1 MEEKKKFFS
10 DPKKF
15 TKLLHCLMLVLLVI
29 FAIVV
34 FVQFINISVDPNI
47 ALVITLASCLVA
59 LIILCAVEVYA
70 TITFKGKVVIYVFD
84 LLLLIVINSITG
96 SVFLSALY
104 CIILTQIYLNLDV
117 FRTKIVVFAISC
129 VGFTSTCVIGWFIRH
144 QWVIAPGQIIELVSD
159 GFVGVIIIAAHFIVT
174 NFIMGFYYTNIKL
187 REALKASDERKAELE
202 SVYKELS
209 ETAVFQERNRIAR
222 DIHDNAGHS
231 MTAVI
236 MQTEAAKLLI
246 DTNPEEAKA
255 KIISANIQAK
265 SALEQMRESVH
276 LLAGRSGVLPVGQEI
291 AEVLAQTMDGTD
303 MTIRSDISDVELS
316 WERRHFIINS
326 LKECLANGIRH
337 GGATAFYV
345 EFGQD
350 GENVFLTVSDNGCG
364 LPSDFKEGFG
374 LKGIRE
380 KATAFGGKLL
390 VESEPDDGCEV
401 KIIIKNT
408 NEDKKESGND

>member
-15 TKLLHCLMLVLLVI
+15 TRLLHCLMLVLLII
-29 FAIVV
+29 FAFVV
-34 FVQFINISVDPNI
+34 FIQFCNVAVKPDV
-47 ALVITLASCLVA
+47 ALVITLALCLVA
-59 LIILCAVEVYA
+59 LIILCAIEVYGA
-70 TITFKGKVVIYVFD
+70 ISFKGKVAIYVLDF
-84 LLLLIVINSITG
+84 LLLIVINSITG

-104 CIILTQIYLNLDV
+104 CIILTQIYLNTEL
-117 FRTKIVVFAISC
+117 FRVKIIVFAISS
-129 VGFTSTCVIGWFIRH
+129 VGFTSTCVIGWFIRY
-144 QWVIAPGQIIELVSD
+144 QWVISPEQIIELVSD

-236 MQTEAAKLLI
+236 MQTEAAKLII

-265 SALEQMRESVH
+265 NALEQMRESVH
-276 LLAGRSGVLPVGQEI
+276 LLAGRSGEQPVGQEI

-303 MTIRSDISDVELS
+303 VTIRSDISDVELS
-316 WERRHFIINS
+316 WERRHFILNS

-350 GENVFLTVSDNGCG
+350 GENVVLTVSDNGCG
-364 LPSDFKEGFG
+364 LPPDFKEGFG

-380 KATAFGGKLL
+380 KATAYGGKLL

-401 KIIIKNT
+401 KIIIKN
-408 NEDKKESGND
+408 KESGND

>member
-15 TKLLHCLMLVLLVI
+15 TRLLHCLMLVLLII
-29 FAIVV
+29 FAFVV
-34 FVQFINISVDPNI
+34 FIQFCNVAVKPDV
-47 ALVITLASCLVA
+47 ALVITLALCLVA
-59 LIILCAVEVYA
+59 LIILCAIEVYGA
-70 TITFKGKVVIYVFD
+70 ISFKGKVAIYVLDF
-84 LLLLIVINSITG
+84 LLLIVINSITG

-104 CIILTQIYLNLDV
+104 CIILTQIYLNTEL
-117 FRTKIVVFAISC
+117 FRTKIIMFAISS
-129 VGFTSTCVIGWFIRH
+129 VGFTSTCVIGWFIRY
-144 QWVIAPGQIIELVSD
+144 QWVISPEQIIELVSD

-236 MQTEAAKLLI
+236 MQTEAAKLII

-265 SALEQMRESVH
+265 NALEQMRESVH
-276 LLAGRSGVLPVGQEI
+276 LLAGRSGEQPVGQEI

-303 MTIRSDISDVELS
+303 VTIRSDISDVELP
-316 WERRHFIINS
+316 WERRHFILNS

-350 GENVFLTVSDNGCG
+350 GENVVLTVSDNGCG
-364 LPSDFKEGFG
+364 LPPDFKEGFG

-380 KATAFGGKLL
+380 KATAYGGKLL

-401 KIIIKNT
+401 KIIIKN
-408 NEDKKESGND
+408 KESGND

>member
-15 TKLLHCLMLVLLVI
+15 TRLLHCLMLVLLII
-29 FAIVV
+29 FAFVV
-34 FVQFINISVDPNI
+34 FIQFCSVAVKPNV
-47 ALVITLASCLVA
+47 ALVITLALCLVA
-59 LIILCAVEVYA
+59 LIILCAIEVYGA
-70 TITFKGKVVIYVFD
+70 ISFKGKVAIYVLDF
-84 LLLLIVINSITG
+84 LLLIVINSITG

-104 CIILTQIYLNLDV
+104 CIILTQIYLNTEL
-117 FRTKIVVFAISC
+117 FRTKIIMFAISS
-129 VGFTSTCVIGWFIRH
+129 VGFTSTCVIGWFIRY
-144 QWVIAPGQIIELVSD
+144 QWVISPEQIIELVSD

-236 MQTEAAKLLI
+236 MQTEAAKLII

-265 SALEQMRESVH
+265 NALEQMRESVH
-276 LLAGRSGVLPVGQEI
+276 LLAGRSGEQPVGQEI

-303 MTIRSDISDVELS
+303 VTIRSDISDVELP
-316 WERRHFIINS
+316 WERRHFILNS

-350 GENVFLTVSDNGCG
+350 GENVVLTVSDNGCG
-364 LPSDFKEGFG
+364 LPPDFKEGFG

-380 KATAFGGKLL
+380 KATAYGGKLL

-401 KIIIKNT
+401 KIIIKN
-408 NEDKKESGND
+408 KESGND

>member
-15 TKLLHCLMLVLLVI
+15 TRLLHCLMLVLLII
-29 FAIVV
+29 FAVVV
-34 FVQFINISVDPNI
+34 FVQFLNVNIKPNL
-47 ALVITLASCLVA
+47 ALIITIASCLVA
-59 LIILCAVEVYA
+59 LIILCAIEVYGA
-70 TITFKGKVVIYVFD
+70 ITFKGRITIYILDF
-84 LLLLIVINSITG
+84 LLLLVINSITG

-104 CIILTQIYLNLDV
+104 CIILTQLYLNLDV
-117 FRTKIVVFAISC
+117 FKTKIIVFAISS
-129 VGFTSTCVIGWFIRH
+129 VGFTSTCAIGWLIRC
-144 QWVIAPGQIIELVSD
+144 QWVIDYAEIIQLISD
-159 GFVGVIIIAAHFIVT
+159 CFVGVIIIAAHFIVT

-187 REALKASDERKAELE
+187 REALKASDKQKAELE

-209 ETAVFQERNRIAR
+209 QTAVFQERNRIAR

-265 SALEQMRESVH
+265 TALEQMRESVH
-276 LLAGRSGVLPVGQEI
+276 LLAGRGDAQTVGQEI

-303 MTIRSDISDVELS
+303 VTVRSDISDVELS
-316 WERRHFIINS
+316 WERRHFILNS

-345 EFGQD
+345 EFCQD
-350 GENVFLTVSDNGCG
+350 GENVILTVSDNGCG
-364 LPSDFKEGFG
+364 LPPDYKEGFG

-380 KATAFGGKLL
+380 KATAYGGKLL

-401 KIIIKNT
+401 KIIIN
-408 NEDKKESGND
+408 NNNDDKKESGND

>member
-1 MEEKKKFFS
+1 MEEKKKVFS

-15 TKLLHCLMLVLLVI
+15 TRLLHCLMLVLLII
-29 FAIVV
+29 FAVVV
-34 FVQFINISVDPNI
+34 FVQFINVAVKPDV
-47 ALVITLASCLVA
+47 AVVITLACCLVV
-59 LIILCAVEVYA
+59 LIILCAIEVYGA
-70 TITFKGKVVIYVFD
+70 INFKGKVAIYVLDF
-84 LLLLIVINSITG
+84 LLLIVINSITG

-104 CIILTQIYLNLDV
+104 CIILTQIYLNTGL

-129 VGFTSTCVIGWFIRH
+129 IAFTSTCVIGWFIRH
-144 QWVIAPGQIIELVSD
+144 QWVISPEQIVELVSD

-265 SALEQMRESVH
+265 NALEQMRESVH
-276 LLAGRSGVLPVGQEI
+276 LLAGRSGVQSVSQEME
-291 AEVLAQTMDGTD
+291 EVLAQTMDSTD
-303 MTIRSDISDVELS
+303 VTIRSDISDVELS
-316 WERRHFIINS
+316 WERRHFILNS

-350 GENVFLTVSDNGCG
+350 GENVVLTVSDNGCG
-364 LPSDFKEGFG
+364 LPPDFKEGFG

-380 KATAFGGKLL
+380 KATAYGGKLL

-401 KIIIKNT
+401 KIIIT
-408 NEDKKESGND
+408 NKESGND

>member
-15 TKLLHCLMLVLLVI
+15 TKLLHCLMLVLLII

-34 FVQFINISVDPNI
+34 FVQFMSVNVKPNT
-47 ALVITLASCLVA
+47 AVVITLAGCLVA
-59 LIILCAVEVYA
+59 LIILCAIEVYGA
-70 TITFKGKVVIYVFD
+70 ITFKGRVAIYVLDF
-84 LLLLIVINSITG
+84 LLLLVINSITG

-104 CIILTQIYLNLDV
+104 CIILTQIYLNLNV
-117 FRTKIVVFAISC
+117 FHTKIIVFAVSS

-144 QWVIAPGQIIELVSD
+144 HWVIAPEQIFELVSD
-159 GFVGVIIIAAHFIVT
+159 GFVGVIVIAAHFIIT
-174 NFIMGFYYTNIKL
+174 NFIIGFYYTNIKL

-265 SALEQMRESVH
+265 NALEQMRESVH
-276 LLAGRSGVLPVGQEI
+276 LLAGRSGVQSVGQEI
-291 AEVLAQTMDGTD
+291 AEVLAQTMDSTD
-303 MTIRSDISDVELS
+303 VTVRSDISDVELS
-316 WERRHFIINS
+316 WERRHFILNS

-350 GENVFLTVSDNGCG
+350 GENVILTVSDNGCG
-364 LPSDFKEGFG
+364 LPPDFKEGFG

-380 KATAFGGKLL
+380 KATVFGGKLL

-401 KIIIKNT
+401 KIIIKN
-408 NEDKKESGND
+408 NIEDKKESGND

>member
-10 DPKKF
+10 DTKNF
-15 TKLLHCLMLVLLVI
+15 TKLLHCLILVLLVI
-29 FAIVV
+29 FTIVV
-34 FVQFINISVDPNI
+34 FVQFVNVKVKPQLGLII
-47 ALVITLASCLVA
+47 ALAACLVT

-70 TITFKGKVVIYVFD
+70 GITFAGRIAIYVIDF
-84 LLLLIVINSITG
+84 LLLLAINSITG
-96 SVFLSALY
+96 SIFLSALY
-104 CIILTQIYLNLDV
+104 CVILTQIYLNLDV
-117 FRTKIVVFAISC
+117 FHTKIIIFAISC
-129 VGFTSTCVIGWFIRH
+129 VGFASTCVIGWLISH
-144 QWVIAPGQIIELVSD
+144 GWVLVSGEIVD
-159 GFVGVIIIAAHFIVT
+159 LVSGSVVGVIVIAVHFIVA
-174 NFIMGFYYTNIKL
+174 NFLIGFYNTNLKM
-187 REALKASDERKAELE
+187 RAALKASDERKAELE
-202 SVYKELS
+202 KVYKELS

-246 DTNPEEAKA
+246 DTNPEAAKA

-276 LLAGRSGVLPVGQEI
+276 LLAGREGAQPVKQEI

-303 MTIRSDISDVELS
+303 LTIRSDISDVELS
-316 WERRHFIINS
+316 FERRHFIINS

-350 GENVFLTVSDNGCG
+350 GENVILTVSDNGCG
-364 LPSDFKEGFG
+364 LPADFKEGFG

-380 KATAFGGKLL
+380 KALSFGGKLL
-390 VESEPDDGCEV
+390 VESEEDDGCEV
-401 KIIIKNT
+401 KIIIKNGD
-408 NEDKKESGND
+408 EDKKELGND

>member
-15 TKLLHCLMLVLLVI
+15 TRLLHCLMLVLLII
-29 FAIVV
+29 FAFVV
-34 FVQFINISVDPNI
+34 FIQFCSVAVKPNV
-47 ALVITLASCLVA
+47 ALVITLALCLVA
-59 LIILCAVEVYA
+59 LIILCAIEVYGA
-70 TITFKGKVVIYVFD
+70 ISFKGKVAIYVLDF
-84 LLLLIVINSITG
+84 LLLIVINSITG

-104 CIILTQIYLNLDV
+104 CIILTQIYLNTEL
-117 FRTKIVVFAISC
+117 FRTKIIMFAISS
-129 VGFTSTCVIGWFIRH
+129 VGFTSTCVIGWFIRY
-144 QWVIAPGQIIELVSD
+144 QWVISPEQIIELVSD

-265 SALEQMRESVH
+265 NALEQMRESVH
-276 LLAGRSGVLPVGQEI
+276 LLAGRSGEQPVGQEI

-303 MTIRSDISDVELS
+303 VTIRSDISDVELP
-316 WERRHFIINS
+316 WERRHFILNS

-350 GENVFLTVSDNGCG
+350 GENVVLTVSDNGCG
-364 LPSDFKEGFG
+364 LPPDFKEGFG

-380 KATAFGGKLL
+380 KATAYGGKLL

-401 KIIIKNT
+401 KIIIKN
-408 NEDKKESGND
+408 KESGND

>member
-1 MEEKKKFFS
+1 MEEKKKVFS

-15 TKLLHCLMLVLLVI
+15 TRLLHCLMLVLLII
-29 FAIVV
+29 FAVVV
-34 FVQFINISVDPNI
+34 FVQFINVAVKPNV
-47 ALVITLASCLVA
+47 AVVITLACCLVA
-59 LIILCAVEVYA
+59 LIILCAIEVYGA
-70 TITFKGKVVIYVFD
+70 INFKGKVAIYVLDF
-84 LLLLIVINSITG
+84 LLLIVINSITG

-104 CIILTQIYLNLDV
+104 CIILTQIYLNTGL

-129 VGFTSTCVIGWFIRH
+129 IAFTSTCVIGWFIRH
-144 QWVIAPGQIIELVSD
+144 QWVISPEQIVELVSD
-159 GFVGVIIIAAHFIVT
+159 SFVGVIIIAAHFIVT

-265 SALEQMRESVH
+265 NALDQMRESVH
-276 LLAGRSGVLPVGQEI
+276 LLAGRSGVQPVGQEI

-303 MTIRSDISDVELS
+303 VTIRSDISDVELS
-316 WERRHFIINS
+316 WERRHFILNS

-350 GENVFLTVSDNGCG
+350 GENVVLTVSDNGCG
-364 LPSDFKEGFG
+364 LPPDFKEGFG

-380 KATAFGGKLL
+380 KATAYGGKLL

-401 KIIIKNT
+401 KIIIIN
-408 NEDKKESGND
+408 KESGND

>member
-15 TKLLHCLMLVLLVI
+15 TRLLHCLMLVLLII
-29 FAIVV
+29 FAFIV
-34 FVQFINISVDPNI
+34 FIQFCNVAIKPDV
-47 ALVITLASCLVA
+47 ALVITLALCLVA
-59 LIILCAVEVYA
+59 LIILCAIEVYGA
-70 TITFKGKVVIYVFD
+70 ISFKGKVAIYVLDF
-84 LLLLIVINSITG
+84 LLLIVINSITG

-104 CIILTQIYLNLDV
+104 CIILTQIYLNTEL
-117 FRTKIVVFAISC
+117 FRTKIIMFAISS
-129 VGFTSTCVIGWFIRH
+129 VGFTSTCVIGWFIRY
-144 QWVIAPGQIIELVSD
+144 QWVISPEQIIELVSD

-236 MQTEAAKLLI
+236 MQTEAAKLII

-265 SALEQMRESVH
+265 NALEQMRESVH
-276 LLAGRSGVLPVGQEI
+276 LLAGRSGEQPVGQEI

-303 MTIRSDISDVELS
+303 VTIRSDISDVELP
-316 WERRHFIINS
+316 WERRHFILNS

-350 GENVFLTVSDNGCG
+350 GENVVLTVSDNGCG
-364 LPSDFKEGFG
+364 LPPDFKEGFG

-380 KATAFGGKLL
+380 KATAYGGKLL

-401 KIIIKNT
+401 KIIIKN
-408 NEDKKESGND
+408 KESGND

>member
-15 TKLLHCLMLVLLVI
+15 TRLLHCLMLVLLII
-29 FAIVV
+29 FAFVV
-34 FVQFINISVDPNI
+34 FIQFCNVAVKPNV
-47 ALVITLASCLVA
+47 ALVITLALCLVA
-59 LIILCAVEVYA
+59 LIILCAIEVYGA
-70 TITFKGKVVIYVFD
+70 ISFKGKVAIYVLDF
-84 LLLLIVINSITG
+84 LLLIVINSITG

-104 CIILTQIYLNLDV
+104 CIILTQIYLNTEL
-117 FRTKIVVFAISC
+117 FRTKIIMFAISS
-129 VGFTSTCVIGWFIRH
+129 VGFTSTCVIGWFIRY
-144 QWVIAPGQIIELVSD
+144 QWVISPEQIIELVSD

-236 MQTEAAKLLI
+236 MQTEAAKLII

-265 SALEQMRESVH
+265 NALEQMRESVH
-276 LLAGRSGVLPVGQEI
+276 LLAGRSGEQPVGQEI

-303 MTIRSDISDVELS
+303 VTIRSDISDVELP
-316 WERRHFIINS
+316 WERRHFILNS

-350 GENVFLTVSDNGCG
+350 GENVVLTVSDNGCG
-364 LPSDFKEGFG
+364 LPPDFKEGFG

-380 KATAFGGKLL
+380 KATAYGGKLL

-401 KIIIKNT
+401 KIIIKN
-408 NEDKKESGND
+408 KESGND

>member
-15 TKLLHCLMLVLLVI
+15 TRLLHCLMLVLLII
-29 FAIVV
+29 FAFVV
-34 FVQFINISVDPNI
+34 FIQFCNVAVKPDV
-47 ALVITLASCLVA
+47 ALVITLALCLVA
-59 LIILCAVEVYA
+59 LIILCAIEVYGA
-70 TITFKGKVVIYVFD
+70 ISFKGKVAIYVLDF
-84 LLLLIVINSITG
+84 LLLIVINSITG

-104 CIILTQIYLNLDV
+104 CIILTQIYLNTEL
-117 FRTKIVVFAISC
+117 FRAKIIVFAISS
-129 VGFTSTCVIGWFIRH
+129 VGFTSTCVIGWFIRY
-144 QWVIAPGQIIELVSD
+144 QWVISPEQIIELVSD

-236 MQTEAAKLLI
+236 MQTEAAKLII

-265 SALEQMRESVH
+265 NALEQMRESVH
-276 LLAGRSGVLPVGQEI
+276 LLAGRSGEQPVGQEI

-303 MTIRSDISDVELS
+303 VTIRSDISDVELP
-316 WERRHFIINS
+316 WERRHFILNS

-350 GENVFLTVSDNGCG
+350 GENVVLTVSDNGCG
-364 LPSDFKEGFG
+364 LPPDFKEGFG

-380 KATAFGGKLL
+380 KATAYGGKLL

-401 KIIIKNT
+401 KIIIKN
-408 NEDKKESGND
+408 KESGND